1 MGYKGT
7 NMRSIKPKL
16 YLICLIVSQLTFS
29 LAATADTKGAE
40 KALSQLMSDIRKIKP
55 VNKSKED
62 TPTHYKTQYGDTLDQ
77 IIIDYVPKL
86 PVRTSTLKRVIV
98 HTNPHAFK
106 RSNPNWMFSGKK
118 IKLPD
123 AGDIRDLIFTE
134 DALGKMGLGQDQDSW
149 VRFP

>member
-1 MGYKGT
+1 MT
-7 NMRSIKPKL
+7 NLNRVAMSLLILLGMPIGLLQANTLDAERALKHLLADVDKMEADFSISAK
-16 YLICLIVSQLTFS
+16 
-29 LAATADTKGAE
+29 
-40 KALSQLMSDIRKIKP
+40 MSP
-55 VNKSKED
+55 A
-62 TPTHYKTQYGDTLDQ
+62 THYTTQYGDTLDE
-77 IIIDYVPKL
+77 ILIKHVGKMPIRKDI
-86 PVRTSTLKRVIV
+86 LKRVVV
-98 HTNPHAFK
+98 HANPNAFK